1 MLWSSKLPQD
11 ADFGSW
17 KDRTY
22 PKTPDGWNRYALG
35 TVVAFWQGR
44 HPIASVQ
51 RAFDEA
57 TASAWKTRDEAMVLA
72 RKVRD
77 KAEAPAGKAYNE
89 VMAPAEKTYGEAIAS
104 AEKAY
109 AEAEA
114 LAKIDFNLALAENLS
129 LLLDPPPSRI
139 VLYNADTDKWVETP
153 DPQEASRLASLAVW
167 EGQKFMEKL
176 FEGEKEVRKAFEGGE
191 RVQFGRRRAGF
202 EGRKSVFVGLHT
214 RRRRALF

>member
-57 TASAWKTRDEAMVLA
+57 TASAWKTHQGKTSTRNAYDEAT
-72 RKVRD
+72 
-77 KAEAPAGKAYNE
+77 APAGKAYNE